1 MKHTVIVALAA
12 LTLVSGFF
20 SSAYGK
26 STYLTSF
33 NSTYGTS
40 GTVLNTCVLCH
51 PGGKTSVLNSYAT
64 SYKNNNHSYPAIAN
78 IDSDG
83 DGFTNITEIN
93 ARTFPGDATSHPAP
107 SDTTPPVVTG
117 FVIPANSSS
126 LTVAITAFTAT
137 DASGVT
143 GYLATE
149 TSATPSASAAGWSAT
164 APASYTFST
173 AGAKTLYAWA
183 KDAAGNI
190 SAPLS
195 DTVTITLPDTT
206 PPVVTGFV
214 IPANSSSLTV
224 AITAFTATDA
234 SGVTGYLVTE
244 TSATP
249 SASAA
254 GWSATAPASYTF
266 STAGAKTLYAW
277 AKDAAGNVS
286 APLSDTVTI
295 TLPDTTPPVVT
306 GFALPA
312 NSSSLT
318 VAITA
323 FTATDA
329 SGVTGYLAT
338 ETSATPSASAAGWSC
353 NCPRKLYLQHS
364 RRKDPVCL
372 G

>member
-1 MKHTVIVALAA
+1 MAYYIQNSKERFMKHKVMVAITTLLA
-12 LTLVSGFF
+12 VSVGIGV
-20 SSAYGK
+20 AYGK

-126 LTVAITAFTAT
+126 LTVSITTFTAT

-143 GYLATE
+143 GYMATE
-149 TSATPSASAAGWSAT
+149 S
-164 APASYTFST
+164 
-173 AGAKTLYAWA
+173 
-183 KDAAGNI
+183 
-190 SAPLS
+190 
-195 DTVTITLPDTT
+195 
-206 PPVVTGFV
+206 
-214 IPANSSSLTV
+214 
-224 AITAFTATDA
+224 
-234 SGVTGYLVTE
+234 
-244 TSATP
+244 SATP

-295 TLPDTTPPVVT
+295 TPVSYTHLTLPTIYSV
-306 GFALPA
+306 
-312 NSSSLT
+312 
-318 VAITA
+318 
-323 FTATDA
+323 
-329 SGVTGYLAT
+329 
-338 ETSATPSASAAGWSC
+338 
-353 NCPRKLYLQHS
+353 
-364 RRKDPVCL
+364 
-372 G
+372 